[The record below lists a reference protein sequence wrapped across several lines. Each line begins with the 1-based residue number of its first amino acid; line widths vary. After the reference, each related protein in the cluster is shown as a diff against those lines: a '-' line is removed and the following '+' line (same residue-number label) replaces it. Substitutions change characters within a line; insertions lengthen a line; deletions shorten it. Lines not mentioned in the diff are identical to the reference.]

1 MASKL
6 SVFLGKFRLT
16 LLTLCL
22 GTVLT
27 ACASGPS
34 MPSESAPM
42 TAVNPAEGYL
52 LEPGNRVR
60 IMIFGESNM
69 SGDFLV
75 DTVGTISM
83 PLIGNIA
90 ASGTTVQG
98 LSQRIEQKL
107 KQDGYLKE
115 PRINVEVLTFRPFYV
130 LGEVRQPGEFPYS
143 NGMTVLSAIA
153 RAGGYDYR
161 ARQSEVVLVRVVNG
175 EQKDYRATE
184 RTPILPGDIIRVLE
198 RAF

>member
-6 SVFLGKFRLT
+6 YVFLNRARLA
-16 LLTLCL
+16 LLLLGL
-22 GTVLT
+22 GTILA
-27 ACASGPS
+27 ACTGGPS
-34 MPSESAPM
+34 MPSETAPM

-75 DTVGTISM
+75 DTMGTVSM

-90 ASGTTVQG
+90 ASGVTVQG
-98 LSQRIEQKL
+98 LAERIEQKL

-161 ARQSEVVLVRVVNG
+161 ARQSEVVLVRMING
-175 EQKDYRATE
+175 EQRDYRATE
-184 RTPILPGDIIRVLE
+184 RTPILPGDIVRVLE

>member
-6 SVFLGKFRLT
+6 YVFFNRARLA
-16 LLTLCL
+16 LLLLCF
-22 GTVLT
+22 GAALT
-27 ACASGPS
+27 ACTGGPS

-42 TAVNPAEGYL
+42 TAANPAEGYL

-75 DTVGTISM
+75 DTMGTVSM

-90 ASGTTVQG
+90 ASGVTVQG
-98 LSQRIEQKL
+98 LAQRIEQKL

-115 PRINVEVLTFRPFYV
+115 PRINIEILTFRPFYV

-161 ARQSEVVLVRVVNG
+161 ARQSEVVLVRMVNG
-175 EQKDYRATE
+175 EQRDYRATE
-184 RTPILPGDIIRVLE
+184 RTPILPGDIVRVLE